1 MATRALPVGLLLL
14 TLLMDAEGLHQTAL
28 YVLVL
33 TLAAAVAGALSAFG
47 DLVELP
53 GRSPGVA
60 VARLETC
67 SLFLGAVFVLVATA
81 ARARA
86 AVTTSV
92 PALGVSGTVG
102 ALMVLGPVLLVS
114 AVRTGAPL
122 LRRAQAR

>member
-14 TLLMDAEGLHQTAL
+14 TLVMDAEGLPQTGL

-33 TLAAAVAGALSAFG
+33 ALAAAVAGALSAFG

-53 GRSPGVA
+53 GRAPGVA
-60 VARLETC
+60 AARLETFC
-67 SLFLGAVFVLVATA
+67 CALGAVFVLVAVA
-81 ARARA
+81 ARARGA
-86 AVTTSV
+86 IPGGV

-102 ALMVLGPVLLVS
+102 ALFLLGPVLLAS

-122 LRRAQAR
+122 LRRVQAR

>member
-14 TLLMDAEGLHQTAL
+14 TLVMDGQGRHQTAL

-33 TLAAAVAGALSAFG
+33 ALA
-47 DLVELP
+47 
-53 GRSPGVA
+53 
-60 VARLETC
+60 
-67 SLFLGAVFVLVATA
+67 A

-86 AVTTSV
+86 TAGGAV
-92 PALGVSGTVG
+92 PALGVSGAVG
-102 ALMVLGPVLLVS
+102 ALLLLIPVLLAS

>member
-33 TLAAAVAGALSAFG
+33 ALAAAVAGALSAFG

-53 GRSPGVA
+53 GRARGVTA
-60 VARLETC
+60 ARLETF
-67 SLFLGAVFVLVATA
+67 SLFLGALFVLVATA
-81 ARARA
+81 ARARTG
-86 AVTTSV
+86 VTGGV

-102 ALMVLGPVLLVS
+102 ALMALGPVLLAS
-114 AVRTGAPL
+114 AVRTGVPL

>member
-14 TLLMDAEGLHQTAL
+14 TLVMDAEGLQQTGL

-33 TLAAAVAGALSAFG
+33 ALAAAVAGALSAFG

-53 GRSPGVA
+53 GRAGGVA
-60 VARLETC
+60 AARLETFGC
-67 SLFLGAVFVLVATA
+67 ALGAVFVLVAVA

-86 AVTTSV
+86 GVAGGV
-92 PALGVSGTVG
+92 PALGVSGAVG
-102 ALMVLGPVLLVS
+102 ALFLLGPVLLAS

>member
-14 TLLMDAEGLHQTAL
+14 MLLMDAEGLHQTAL

-33 TLAAAVAGALSAFG
+33 ALAATVAGALSAFG

-53 GRSPGVA
+53 GRAPGVTA
-60 VARLETC
+60 ARLETL
-67 SLFLGAVFVLVATA
+67 SLFLGAFFVLVATA
-81 ARARA
+81 ARARTEVA
-86 AVTTSV
+86 AGV

-102 ALMVLGPVLLVS
+102 ALMVLGPVLLAS

>member
-14 TLLMDAEGLHQTAL
+14 TLVMDGQGLNQTAF

-33 TLAAAVAGALSAFG
+33 AVAAAVAGALAAFG

-53 GRSPGVA
+53 GTAPGVTA
-60 VARLETC
+60 ARMETLC
-67 SLFLGAVFVLVATA
+67 CALGVVFVLVAAA

-86 AVTTSV
+86 AGAL
-92 PALGVSGTVG
+92 PALGVSGTIG
-102 ALMVLGPVLLVS
+102 ALLVLGPVMLVS
-114 AVRTGAPL
+114 TLRTAAPL

>member
-14 TLLMDAEGLHQTAL
+14 TLLMDGEGLHQTAL

-33 TLAAAVAGALSAFG
+33 ALAAAAAGALSAFG

-60 VARLETC
+60 AARLETFC
-67 SLFLGAVFVLVATA
+67 LALGAVFVLVAAA

-86 AVTTSV
+86 AATGDV
-92 PALGVSGTVG
+92 PALGVSGAVG
-102 ALMVLGPVLLVS
+102 ALLLLVPVLLAS
-114 AVRTGAPL
+114 AIRTGAPL

>member
-14 TLLMDAEGLHQTAL
+14 TLVMDGKGLHQTAL

-33 TLAAAVAGALSAFG
+33 ALAAAVTGALSAFG

-53 GRSPGVA
+53 GQAPGVA
-60 VARLETC
+60 AARFETFC
-67 SLFLGAVFVLVATA
+67 CALGAVFVLVAAA

-86 AVTTSV
+86 AVTGGV

-102 ALMVLGPVLLVS
+102 ALLLLGPVLLL
-114 AVRTGAPL
+114 RTGAPL

>member
-33 TLAAAVAGALSAFG
+33 ALAAAVAVALSAFG

-60 VARLETC
+60 VARLETL

-86 AVTTSV
+86 AVTTGV

-102 ALMVLGPVLLVS
+102 ALMVLGPVLLAS